1 MWLENSSMFC
11 LKVWEIVLCYR
22 GHIYNHGCGQ
32 VELKKKKKR
41 QRDHPG
47 TLQKST
53 FKGVAEE
60 ITGQR
65 NLRKFKKQREKKV

>member
-1 MWLENSSMFC
+1 MLQRSYLQPW
-11 LKVWEIVLCYR
+11 VWASRV
-22 GHIYNHGCGQ
+22 
-32 VELKKKKKR
+32 KKEKKR